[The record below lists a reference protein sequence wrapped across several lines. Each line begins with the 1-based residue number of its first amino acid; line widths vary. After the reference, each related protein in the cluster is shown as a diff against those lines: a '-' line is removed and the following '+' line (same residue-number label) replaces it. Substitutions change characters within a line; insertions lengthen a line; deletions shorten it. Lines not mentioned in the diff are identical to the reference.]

1 MNADSAS
8 VHRQQLGMALYNKF
22 QERVHPLCRL
32 AHTRTLIYL
41 FVCTLTHMHKRT
53 YTHTHTHT
61 HMYVKTYIRK
71 QIQAIEGDTSL
82 DETERT
88 RRKQVSLHSIVAST
102 GSAQV

>member
-8 VHRQQLGMALYNKF
+8 VHCQQLGMALYNQF

-41 FVCTLTHMHKRT
+41 FCI
-53 YTHTHTHT
+53 HTHAHAQTY
-61 HMYVKTYIRK
+61 MYVKTYIRK

-88 RRKQVSLHSIVAST
+88 RRKHVSLHSIVAST